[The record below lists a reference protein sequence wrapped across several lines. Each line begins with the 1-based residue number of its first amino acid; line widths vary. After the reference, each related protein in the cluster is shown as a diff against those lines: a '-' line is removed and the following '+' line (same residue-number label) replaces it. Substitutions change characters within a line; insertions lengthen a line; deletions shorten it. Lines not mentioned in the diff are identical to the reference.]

1 MRSGKTWNTI
11 TSMNHANYKRNEF
24 GLLEGVEYKF
34 NEDGSVNWRA
44 MIKPEHLYPNR
55 DWFDSRKLPMPD
67 GIDGLADNQ
76 LLIKLSGIK
85 ELAKLRGYNSVTYKI
100 NTVSDTYATAVC
112 EICWMPSYET
122 SEVAQVFASTANAT
136 SDNCSGFGLK
146 FLEPIAENR
155 AFVRAVRNYL
165 NIHIV
170 GDDEIDKSKNK
181 VAYEESGEIV
191 QTLTPQEVLRRTAKD
206 SLKCADFGQFKEALR
221 AFWKDGSY
229 KNEEAANWNDYSDV
243 PVKECRKLLTI
254 ACQLKK

>member
-1 MRSGKTWNTI
+1 
-11 TSMNHANYKRNEF
+11 MNHANYKRNEF

-44 MIKPEHLYPNR
+44 MIKSEHLYPNR
-55 DWFDSRKLPMPD
+55 EWFDSRKLPMPESVE
-67 GIDGLADNQ
+67 GLADNQ
-76 LLIKLSGIK
+76 LLMKLAGIK
-85 ELAKLRGYNSVTYKI
+85 ELARLRGFTSVNYTLKTLDH
-100 NTVSDTYATAVC
+100 NYATAVC
-112 EICWMPSYET
+112 QINWIPNYET
-122 SEVAQVFASTANAT
+122 SGQAVTFSSTANAT
-136 SDNCSGFGLK
+136 LDNCSGFGIK

-155 AFVRAVRNYL
+155 AFVRAVRNFL

-221 AFWKDGSY
+221 VFWKDGSY

>member
-1 MRSGKTWNTI
+1 M
-11 TSMNHANYKRNEF
+11 
-24 GLLEGVEYKF
+24 
-34 NEDGSVNWRA
+34 
-44 MIKPEHLYPNR
+44 
-55 DWFDSRKLPMPD
+55 
-67 GIDGLADNQ
+67 
-76 LLIKLSGIK
+76 
-85 ELAKLRGYNSVTYKI
+85 
-100 NTVSDTYATAVC
+100 
-112 EICWMPSYET
+112 
-122 SEVAQVFASTANAT
+122 
-136 SDNCSGFGLK
+136 
-146 FLEPIAENR
+146 
-155 AFVRAVRNYL
+155 

>member
-1 MRSGKTWNTI
+1 
-11 TSMNHANYKRNEF
+11 MNHANYKRNEF

-34 NEDGSVNWRA
+34 NEDGSINWRA
-44 MIKPEHLYPNR
+44 MIKSEHLYPNR
-55 DWFDSRKLPMPD
+55 EWFDFRKLPMPESVE
-67 GIDGLADNQ
+67 GLADNQ

-112 EICWMPSYET
+112 EIYWMPSYET
-122 SEVAQVFASTANAT
+122 SGVAQAFASTANAT
-136 SDNCSGFGLK
+136 SENCSGFGLK

-191 QTLTPQEVLRRTAKD
+191 QTLTPQ
-206 SLKCADFGQFKEALR
+206 
-221 AFWKDGSY
+221 
-229 KNEEAANWNDYSDV
+229 
-243 PVKECRKLLTI
+243 
-254 ACQLKK
+254 